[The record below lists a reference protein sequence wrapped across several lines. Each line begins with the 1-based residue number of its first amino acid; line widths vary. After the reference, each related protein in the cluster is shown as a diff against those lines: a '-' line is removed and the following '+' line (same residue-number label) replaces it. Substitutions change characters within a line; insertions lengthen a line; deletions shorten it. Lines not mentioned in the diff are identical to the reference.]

1 MKFLGTKKFTICW
14 FVGYNCGDI
23 YQLPPVK
30 GSLAYSR
37 STSIK
42 GWLSLDLEQNFKID
56 MIEVMRHKM

>member
-1 MKFLGTKKFTICW
+1 MKFWVPRNLPFAGLLAI
-14 FVGYNCGDI
+14 GCGDI